1 MLPARRASPILALAT
16 LGVAVTVFV
25 SACAPATAPPP
36 STPAAPAVSSAVS
49 PVPSSAAIPAPTP
62 GGVPPTVVGRVVPSP
77 GVAPVAV
84 ASPSVAPAAAR
95 VTITSAPA
103 FDPALVSVSR
113 GQLVQWVNTGRSPQT
128 VTDDPT
134 RVTNSNNAV
143 LPAGAQPWDSGV
155 LNSGQTFTYVFNTP
169 GDYTYTS
176 LPDELQGLIGHITV
190 AN

>member
-1 MLPARRASPILALAT
+1 MMLPSHRALPVLAFAAV
-16 LGVAVTVFV
+16 GVAVTVFV
-25 SACAPATAPPP
+25 SACAPATAAPQ
-36 STPAAPAVSSAVS
+36 SAPAAPAVS

-95 VTITSAPA
+95 VTITSAPG
-103 FDPALVSVSR
+103 FDPPLVSVSR
-113 GQLVQWVNTGRSPQT
+113 GQSVQWVNTGRSPQT

-134 RVTNSNNAV
+134 RVSNPNSAV
-143 LPAGAQPWDSGV
+143 LPTGAQPWDSGV
-155 LNSGQTFTYVFNTP
+155 LNSGQTFTFVFNTP

-190 AN
+190 GS